1 MLCTEKWGVKVKNL
15 YRQIVS
21 LIMALTVSTAGISAG
36 SVSMPEA
43 PSDPEMM
50 EVHFIDVGQGDATL
64 IKCGEH
70 AMLIDAGDDTKG
82 TTIQNYLQKQH
93 VEQLDYLVLTHPDA
107 DHIGGAPVIITKFEI
122 SEVFVS
128 NYKRDS
134 KSYEKLMQALDYR
147 GMSCET
153 PVAGSEYLLGTAL
166 ITILGPDREYEDV
179 NDASLT
185 LIIRNG
191 ATGFLFT
198 GDAGEAAEKDIL
210 SSGMD
215 ISADVYKVGHHGS
228 KDATSQSFFQ
238 AVSPEYAVISCGEGN
253 PYGHPHAE
261 TLNTL
266 RTGGVKTYRT
276 DEEGS
281 IIAVSDGQNIT
292 FSVPPSETWQP
303 GEAVQIQEQGAEQE
317 QAAEQEIITYVLNK
331 NTGKFH
337 YSDCSSVKDMKSK
350 NREDTVKSREEII
363 NMGYIPCNRCRP

>member
-1 MLCTEKWGVKVKNL
+1 MKNL

-21 LIMALTVSTAGISAG
+21 LIMALTVSTAGISAE
-36 SVSMPEA
+36 SVTMPEA

-82 TTIQNYLQKQH
+82 TAIQNYLQKQH
-93 VEQLDYLVLTHPDA
+93 VAQLDYLVLTHPDA

-122 SEVFVS
+122 SAVFVS
-128 NYKRDS
+128 NYQRDS
-134 KSYEKLMQALDYR
+134 KSYEKLMQSLDYR

-153 PVAGSEYLLGTAL
+153 PAAGSEYLLGTAL
-166 ITILGPDREYEDV
+166 ITILGPDGEYEDV

-191 ATGFLFT
+191 ATSFLFT

-210 SSGMD
+210 SSGVD

-238 AVSPEYAVISCGEGN
+238 AVSPDYAVISCGEGN
-253 PYGHPHAE
+253 PYGHPHTE

-266 RTGGVKTYRT
+266 RINGVKTYRT

-281 IIAVSDGQNIT
+281 ITAVSDGQNIT

-303 GEAVQIQEQGAEQE
+303 GEAVQVQEQGAKQE
-317 QAAEQEIITYVLNK
+317 QVTEQDSSRTEIITYVLNK

-337 YSDCSSVKDMKSK
+337 YPDCSSVKDMKSK
-350 NREDTVKSREEII
+350 NREDTLKSREEII
-363 NMGYIPCNRCRP
+363 SMGYIPCNRCRP